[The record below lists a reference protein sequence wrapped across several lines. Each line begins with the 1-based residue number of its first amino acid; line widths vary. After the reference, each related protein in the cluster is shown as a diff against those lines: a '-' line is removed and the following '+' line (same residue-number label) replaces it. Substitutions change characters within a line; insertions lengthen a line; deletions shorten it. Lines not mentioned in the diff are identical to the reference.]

1 LGCFTV
7 ILQGM
12 KKYRFVTS
20 FKNEWEIHQ
29 LDENKTG
36 G

>member
-1 LGCFTV
+1 
-7 ILQGM
+7 M

>member
-1 LGCFTV
+1 
-7 ILQGM
+7 M
-12 KKYRFVTS
+12 KKYRFVTI